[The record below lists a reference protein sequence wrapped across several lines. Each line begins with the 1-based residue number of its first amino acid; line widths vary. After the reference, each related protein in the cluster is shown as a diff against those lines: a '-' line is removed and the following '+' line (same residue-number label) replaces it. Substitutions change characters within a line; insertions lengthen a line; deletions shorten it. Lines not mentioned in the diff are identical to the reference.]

1 MVSCEWQNFGWVDFL
16 AYIYSVLVLLKLEQ
30 IPLPLMYDWYWI
42 LFFNAGCFCSALT
55 PGEIGCLDFYSSKC
69 GGEFSK
75 QMMGAEAG
83 FWANFDWVSFCVFV

>member
-1 MVSCEWQNFGWVDFL
+1 M
-16 AYIYSVLVLLKLEQ
+16 LER

-75 QMMGAEAG
+75 RMMGAEADFG
-83 FWANFDWVSFCVFV
+83 PIFDWVLFFVCVCNKLITIDIKLGFNGMQCN